1 MSDLLCPSCDSPK
14 HNLVFTS
21 WNGYPIRR
29 CESCRLVF
37 TDDREAPPPET
48 LYPHFEQSDNV
59 ARKNVRS
66 ALSVFSD
73 QRAAVVERMSKRPAQ
88 HDGTKKRLLDYGCG
102 SGAFARFMA
111 GRGYDVVGLEPF
123 SLGSPTNEPSLTLL
137 RKPFESARAELGTF
151 DVITLWHVLEH
162 VHKPIELLRALGEH
176 LAPDGVIVISVP
188 NFKSVQS
195 ELFKG
200 AWFHL
205 DPPRHLIHFEPDTLT
220 STVEHAGLRQ
230 VAEAAVPPRVRH
242 ERLGAERP
250 EPRAPAQEL
259 PLRARQGSR
268 RLARDVRDELG
279 GACCGVDR
287 ARGAGAGGLA
297 ADRGGG
303 GAQQSRRGAH
313 HRRAPCLTRE
323 VPRAFGIALLA
334 SAVLGVVIIPS
345 RGHYRADSMVLVF
358 AALGVVVWLLVDS
371 IRRRQTEVRTRARRA
386 RRPRGPR
393 RSSS

>member
-1 MSDLLCPSCDSPK
+1 
-14 HNLVFTS
+14 VFTS

-73 QRAAVVERMSKRPAQ
+73 QRAAVVERMSKRTAHGAAQ
-88 HDGTKKRLLDYGCG
+88 HSGSKKRLLDYGCG
-102 SGAFARFMA
+102 SGAFARFMV

-123 SLGSPTNEPSLTLL
+123 SLGSPTSEDSLTLL
-137 RKPFESARAELGTF
+137 RKPFESVRAELGTF

-176 LAPDGVIVISVP
+176 LAPEGVIVISVP

-195 ELFKG
+195 ALFKG

-230 VAEAAVPPRVRH
+230 VDEAPFLPEYGTSGWVQSVLNRVLPHKNFLFELVKDRGALRAMSSANTAAH
-242 ERLGAERP
+242 AAASIALGAP
-250 EPRAPAQEL
+250 VLAASL
-259 PLRARQGSR
+259 PIEAVAARSNR
-268 RLARDVRDELG
+268 
-279 GACCGVDR
+279 
-287 ARGAGAGGLA
+287 AGA
-297 ADRGGG
+297 
-303 GAQQSRRGAH
+303 
-313 HRRAPCLTRE
+313 LT
-323 VPRAFGIALLA
+323 IA
-334 SAVLGVVIIPS
+334 
-345 RGHYRADSMVLVF
+345 
-358 AALGVVVWLLVDS
+358 
-371 IRRRQTEVRTRARRA
+371 ARRA
-386 RRPRGPR
+386 
-393 RSSS
+393 

>member
-1 MSDLLCPSCDSPK
+1 MTTDLLCPSCAFPK
-14 HNLVFTS
+14 HELVFTS

-37 TDDREAPPPET
+37 TDDRQAPPPET
-48 LYPHFEQSDNV
+48 LYPHFEQTDNV

-73 QRAAVVERMSKRPAQ
+73 QRAAVVERMTKRSSLPHSAAAYS
-88 HDGTKKRLLDYGCG
+88 GTKKRLLDYGCG

-111 GRGYDVVGLEPF
+111 ARGYDVVGLEPF

-137 RKPFESARAELGTF
+137 RKPFESARAELGEF

-162 VHKPIELLRALGEH
+162 VHRPIELLRALGEH

-205 DPPRHLIHFEPDTLT
+205 DPPRHLIHFEPDTLA

-230 VAEAAVPPRVRH
+230 VDEAPFLPEYGTSGWVQSVLNRVLPHKNFLFELVKDRGALRAMSPTNTAAH
-242 ERLGAERP
+242 AAASIALGAP
-250 EPRAPAQEL
+250 VLAASL
-259 PLRARQGSR
+259 PIEAVAARSNR
-268 RLARDVRDELG
+268 
-279 GACCGVDR
+279 
-287 ARGAGAGGLA
+287 AGA
-297 ADRGGG
+297 
-303 GAQQSRRGAH
+303 
-313 HRRAPCLTRE
+313 LT
-323 VPRAFGIALLA
+323 IA
-334 SAVLGVVIIPS
+334 
-345 RGHYRADSMVLVF
+345 
-358 AALGVVVWLLVDS
+358 
-371 IRRRQTEVRTRARRA
+371 ARRA
-386 RRPRGPR
+386 
-393 RSSS
+393 

>member
-1 MSDLLCPSCDSPK
+1 MTVLHCPSCESPR
-14 HNLVFTS
+14 HDLVFTS

-29 CESCRLVF
+29 CESCHLVF

-73 QRAAVVERMSKRPAQ
+73 QRAAVVERMSKRSAQ
-88 HDGTKKRLLDYGCG
+88 AHHSGSKKRLLDYGCG
-102 SGAFARFMA
+102 SGAFARFMV

-123 SLGSPTNEPSLTLL
+123 SLGSPTSEDSLTLL

-176 LAPDGVIVISVP
+176 LAPEGVIVISVP

-220 STVEHAGLRQ
+220 STVEQAGLRQ
-230 VAEAAVPPRVRH
+230 VDEAPFLPEYGTSGWVQSVLNRVLPHKNFLFELVKDRGALRAMSGASTAAH
-242 ERLGAERP
+242 AAASIALGAP
-250 EPRAPAQEL
+250 VLAASL
-259 PLRARQGSR
+259 PIEAVAARSNR
-268 RLARDVRDELG
+268 
-279 GACCGVDR
+279 
-287 ARGAGAGGLA
+287 AGA
-297 ADRGGG
+297 
-303 GAQQSRRGAH
+303 
-313 HRRAPCLTRE
+313 LT
-323 VPRAFGIALLA
+323 IA
-334 SAVLGVVIIPS
+334 
-345 RGHYRADSMVLVF
+345 
-358 AALGVVVWLLVDS
+358 
-371 IRRRQTEVRTRARRA
+371 ARRA
-386 RRPRGPR
+386 
-393 RSSS
+393 

>member
-1 MSDLLCPSCDSPK
+1 MNDLHCPSCDSPK
-14 HNLVFTS
+14 HDLVFTS

-73 QRAAVVERMSKRPAQ
+73 QRAAVVERMSKRTAQ
-88 HDGTKKRLLDYGCG
+88 AQLSGSKKRLLDYGCG

-111 GRGYDVVGLEPF
+111 ARGYDVVGLEPF

-137 RKPFESARAELGTF
+137 RKPFESAREELGTF

-230 VAEAAVPPRVRH
+230 VDEVPFLPEYGTSGWVQSVLNRVLPHKNFLFELVKDRGALRTMSGASSAAH
-242 ERLGAERP
+242 AAASIALGAP
-250 EPRAPAQEL
+250 VLAASL
-259 PLRARQGSR
+259 PIEAVAARSNR
-268 RLARDVRDELG
+268 
-279 GACCGVDR
+279 
-287 ARGAGAGGLA
+287 AGA
-297 ADRGGG
+297 
-303 GAQQSRRGAH
+303 
-313 HRRAPCLTRE
+313 LT
-323 VPRAFGIALLA
+323 IA
-334 SAVLGVVIIPS
+334 
-345 RGHYRADSMVLVF
+345 
-358 AALGVVVWLLVDS
+358 
-371 IRRRQTEVRTRARRA
+371 ARRA
-386 RRPRGPR
+386 
-393 RSSS
+393 